1 MKQAIFLL
9 LSLAVRFASAQ
20 SIPDNAFNWL
30 KMNNCLNISES
41 GSEQVYSKVEKEPT
55 ILQYNQ
61 AGFQAFV
68 NQLIE
73 EMGLSPTVI
82 GVIKL
87 KLLFPL
93 NGNLCLL
100 EVGCK
105 NISLN
110 ADQMAVL
117 LRGLNSIG
125 SIEYGQQ
132 QGVNKN
138 CQGILYLTVE
148 GGKLKK
154 LRNVN
159 FGFRE

>member
-9 LSLAVRFASAQ
+9 LTLAVRFANAQ
-20 SIPDNAFNWL
+20 SIADNAFTWL
-30 KMNNCLNISES
+30 KMDNCLNISES
-41 GSEQVYSKVEKEPT
+41 GSEQVYSKVEKEPK

-61 AGFQAFV
+61 AGFQTFV
-68 NQLIE
+68 SQLIE
-73 EMGLSPTVI
+73 QMGLSSTDN
-82 GVIKL
+82 GLIKL

-110 ADQMAVL
+110 ADQIAVL
-117 LRGLNSIG
+117 LRGLSSIG

-132 QGVNKN
+132 RGVNKN

-148 GGKLKK
+148 GGKLRK